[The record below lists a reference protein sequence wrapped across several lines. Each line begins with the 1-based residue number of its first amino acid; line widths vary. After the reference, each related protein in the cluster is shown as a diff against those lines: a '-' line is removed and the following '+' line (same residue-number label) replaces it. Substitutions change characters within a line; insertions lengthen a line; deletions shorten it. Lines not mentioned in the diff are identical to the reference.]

1 MPKIFNYRKFYDI
14 GKGEKVSNW
23 LTKQIEERIK
33 NNMNFLAVISGDTGS
48 GKSFTALRI
57 GELLGK
63 VFNVPFTV
71 DQVLF
76 NPTDFFKLIQVLPSR
91 STIIFD
97 EGSVDSK
104 EKIPYEYNNELKV
117 EEIGEIYKKY
127 FKTPEKIKILATD
140 LKSTSWISPSA
151 ISRHPLI
158 PPKKM
163 YRITTET
170 GRTITGSSDHS
181 FIVREKE
188 NVKIVKGD
196 TLKEGMEVPVSE
208 GMKWEKITKIEEIK
222 SSDIFVY
229 DFTVPGKET
238 FCNTNGIFVHNSVTM
253 DAQKWQSVESK
264 LLGWVT
270 ETFRFKQFIVFIC
283 APDLSMIN
291 SRVRKCTHAFIRMY
305 GRNGEEARV
314 YKLQSSHLGCMPPD
328 TLIEGLEDS
337 LILKDVPT
345 DNIIPVPSYNV
356 NKERVE
362 LDFGIATDVGRKEV
376 YEVEFEDGSIERASG
391 DHRFF
396 VIDSYGKVYRKQLKN
411 IRQEEKV
418 LCWK

>member
-117 EEIGEIYKKY
+117 EEIEEIYKKY

-188 NVKIVKGD
+188 NIKIVKGD
-196 TLKEGMEVPVSE
+196 NLKEGMEVPVS
-208 GMKWEKITKIEEIK
+208 
-222 SSDIFVY
+222 D
-229 DFTVPGKET
+229 
-238 FCNTNGIFVHNSVTM
+238 
-253 DAQKWQSVESK
+253 
-264 LLGWVT
+264 
-270 ETFRFKQFIVFIC
+270 
-283 APDLSMIN
+283 
-291 SRVRKCTHAFIRMY
+291 
-305 GRNGEEARV
+305 
-314 YKLQSSHLGCMPPD
+314 
-328 TLIEGLEDS
+328 
-337 LILKDVPT
+337 
-345 DNIIPVPSYNV
+345 
-356 NKERVE
+356 
-362 LDFGIATDVGRKEV
+362 
-376 YEVEFEDGSIERASG
+376 
-391 DHRFF
+391 
-396 VIDSYGKVYRKQLKN
+396 
-411 IRQEEKV
+411 
-418 LCWK
+418 